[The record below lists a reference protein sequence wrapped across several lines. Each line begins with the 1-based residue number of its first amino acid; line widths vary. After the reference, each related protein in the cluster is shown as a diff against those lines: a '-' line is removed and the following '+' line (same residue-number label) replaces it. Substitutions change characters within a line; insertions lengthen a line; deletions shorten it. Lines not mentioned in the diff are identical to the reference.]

1 MSELTNDEK
10 RVLIYTDERLKE
22 LDAEHDRLE
31 ERRVELDA
39 SSTLTESEKR
49 YRIYI
54 AERMPRLSEE
64 RRAAVATRR
73 RLTEPM

>member
-1 MSELTNDEK
+1 MGELTNDEK
-10 RVLIYTDERLKE
+10 CVLIYTDERLKE

-31 ERRVELDA
+31 QRRKELDA
-39 SSTLTESEKR
+39 ISSMTESEKR

-54 AERMPRLSEE
+54 AERMPRLAEE